1 MYIHLEK
8 TYMNDYGFFLIYF
21 SYETHM
27 IPHILTCMKFLFVVS
42 CHCTNM
48 IGCGKVY
55 KLSTTRSKQDG
66 YTPWNNYLSTAVLI
80 LWCYYWK
87 IPL

>member
-1 MYIHLEK
+1 
-8 TYMNDYGFFLIYF
+8 
-21 SYETHM
+21 M

-55 KLSTTRSKQDG
+55 KLSTTKSTQDDYKPKEQLSFNCSSNIMVLLLEYSIVKG
-66 YTPWNNYLSTAVLI
+66 NISDRWNPIFL
-80 LWCYYWK
+80 C
-87 IPL
+87 